1 MNKLSNNFNEV
12 LKNEAFANLAPE
24 KLDAIRDMHAEIQGK
39 STIEALQIFSKY
51 NTILKQGEPISNE
64 QRDLMLNVILDS
76 LDEKERKKVES
87 VMKLI
92 KFNV

>member
-1 MNKLSNNFNEV
+1 MPNNFSEI
-12 LKNEAFANLAPE
+12 LKNEAFANLEPE
-24 KLDAIRDMHAEIQGK
+24 KLEAIKNMHTEIQGK

-64 QRDLMLNVILDS
+64 QRDLMLSVILDS
-76 LDEKERKKVES
+76 MDEKERKKVES

-92 KFNV
+92 KFSV